1 MSGKKYLIVM
11 AAGHGTRMGG
21 NLPKQFMQLDGKA
34 ILHQTILKFMAA
46 VPDINVITVLPS
58 DGQYDTW
65 WRDYCISRNFNC
77 AQILVRGGITRFHSV
92 KAALAR
98 VPSDAIVAIHDG
110 VRPLLSEDMIRSM
123 FSRIENDDRCR
134 ALIPVI
140 PMVDTLKILETVKD
154 DRDNEFLRSAP
165 GRSVDRSEVFGAQ
178 TPQIF
183 RAGDI
188 KDSYSQAYDR
198 LFTDDASVADK
209 YGIPLTFVK
218 GERLNIKITS
228 PEDMVLAE
236 AIISISKG

>member
-1 MSGKKYLIVM
+1 
-11 AAGHGTRMGG
+11 
-21 NLPKQFMQLDGKA
+21 
-34 ILHQTILKFMAA
+34 
-46 VPDINVITVLPS
+46 
-58 DGQYDTW
+58 
-65 WRDYCISRNFNC
+65 
-77 AQILVRGGITRFHSV
+77 
-92 KAALAR
+92 
-98 VPSDAIVAIHDG
+98 
-110 VRPLLSEDMIRSM
+110 M
-123 FSRIENDDRCR
+123 FSRIGNDDRCR

-154 DRDNEFLRSAP
+154 DQDNEFLRSAP
-165 GRSVDRSEVFGAQ
+165 GRSVDRSEVYGAQ

-209 YGIPLTFVK
+209 YGIPLTFVE

-236 AIISISKG
+236 AIISISGN

>member
-34 ILHQTILKFMAA
+34 ILHQTILKFLAA

-123 FSRIENDDRCR
+123 FSRIGNDDRCR

-154 DRDNEFLRSAP
+154 DRDNEVLRSAP
-165 GRSVDRSEVFGAQ
+165 GRSIDRSEVYGAQ

-183 RAGDI
+183 RTCDI

-236 AIISISKG
+236 AILSISKG

>member
-34 ILHQTILKFMAA
+34 ILHQTILKFLAA

-77 AQILVRGGITRFHSV
+77 SQILVRGGITRFHSV

-98 VPSDAIVAIHDG
+98 VPSGAIVAIHDG

-123 FSRIENDDRCR
+123 FSCIENDDRCR

-154 DRDNEFLRSAP
+154 DRDNESLRSAP
-165 GRSVDRSEVFGAQ
+165 GRSVDRSEVYGAQ

-188 KDSYSQAYDR
+188 KASYSQAYDR